1 MNSKVSHLEMVTVNL
16 SLFLYKVVLMSILHG
31 HRASCVDSG
40 VPEVKVNVVKEG
52 LHEQPVELDED
63 GYPTETEEKSHSTT
77 KSHSLTSLAQTLLK
91 KKNIFIGVSRS

>member
-40 VPEVKVNVVKEG
+40 VPEVKVDVVKEG

-63 GYPTETEEKSHSTT
+63 EYPTETEEKSHSTT
-77 KSHSLTSLAQTLLK
+77 KSNSLTSLAQTLLK
-91 KKNIFIGVSRS
+91 KRK